1 MNPSTKNEEE
11 ETGEDIQSPSPD
23 ESSALAIGRLEAPR
37 EVQGE
42 TAPPVAK
49 KKRRRVSISLKV
61 GLAATILMTVMVTS
75 ALIFFPWWFVS
86 SKNIANIVEELN
98 QEIIKGVAQE
108 INNVFTNAESVLL
121 TVDGIFSEDVVSLA
135 NEEQRKYLYLSLL
148 NSNITFSWI
157 SFGWPN
163 GDFMGAQRQNEET
176 IRFISS
182 KWSAADKKA
191 KRDIAYFKVEGR
203 KLKAEVTKV
212 LENKYYAPQRGW
224 FKRAVNNR
232 GIVWTGVYVFATSK
246 KPGINVAIS
255 HEKKGEFI
263 GVITIA
269 IELERISKYLKTI
282 NVGKTGTVF
291 IMNQKRELIAFQDPK
306 EVTHTLV
313 GKEKPQLKKLGR
325 AKDTRLLVANR
336 ALAENIPE
344 LSELASLRQIS
355 FSDPETGQDFFI
367 SVAPIE
373 KRGWI
378 VGTVIPQNDFLGE
391 INKNMLTVL
400 VVILFLILI
409 AAIAVVLLS
418 RYLIVNPL
426 SKISNQTLEIQN
438 FNLDQIEYTPSVIRE
453 VDQLSMAM
461 DQMRRGLGSFQKYLP
476 TELVRTLISQ
486 GMEARLGGEE
496 KNLTVYFIDLVGFTK
511 ISEEMGP
518 DLIPYLAHYMSEMS
532 NLITGEKGTID
543 KYMGDAIMAFWGAPA
558 PNEHHALNACHAAL
572 MSQKELN
579 SLRVQW
585 RREGKTP
592 FQARIGINTGAVLV
606 GNMGS
611 EQRMDYTVIGDTV
624 NVASRL
630 EALNKMYGT
639 QILIGEETFKEVQ
652 QEVIVR
658 KLDTVVVYG
667 REKGMDIYELLAVR
681 DEVKLSDRFDWIESY
696 EEGLAMF
703 KSGNFGT
710 AVKNFQKT
718 LKLKEGGDSPSEL
731 LIKRCERYMR
741 QSPDAKFKGVTVMR
755 HK

>member
-1 MNPSTKNEEE
+1 MNPLTKNEDADS
-11 ETGEDIQSPSPD
+11 GENNSTPSPD
-23 ESSALAIGRLEAPR
+23 ESPALALGRLESPQ
-37 EVQGE
+37 EVQPDIDSL
-42 TAPPVAK
+42 TVKK
-49 KKRRRVSISLKV
+49 KKRRFSVSLKL
-61 GLAATILMTVMVTS
+61 GLAATILMTVMITS

-86 SKNIANIVEELN
+86 SKNIASIVEELN
-98 QEIIKGVAQE
+98 REIIKGVSQE
-108 INNVFTNAESVLL
+108 INNVFTNAETVLL
-121 TVDGIFSEDVVSLA
+121 TIDGIFSEGVVSLA
-135 NEEQRKYLYLSLL
+135 NEGQRKNLYLSLL
-148 NSNITFSWI
+148 NSNVTFSWI

-163 GDFMGAQRQNEET
+163 GDFIGAQRQNEKT
-176 IRFISS
+176 IRFINS
-182 KWSAADKKA
+182 KWSDADKKA
-191 KRDIAYFKVEGR
+191 KRDIDYFKVEGR
-203 KLKAEVTKV
+203 KLEAEGTTV

-224 FKRAVNNR
+224 FKRAVNNQ

-255 HEKKGEFI
+255 HDKDGGFI

-269 IELERISKYLKTI
+269 IELERISNYLKEI
-282 NVGKTGTVF
+282 KVGKTGTVF

-313 GKEKPQLKKLGR
+313 GKEKPQLKKLDR
-325 AKDTRLLVANR
+325 AKDPRLQVTYR
-336 ALAENIPE
+336 ALVNNNVD
-344 LSELASLRQIS
+344 LGELASLRQIS
-355 FSDPETGQDFFI
+355 FSDSQTGQDYFI

-391 INKNMLTVL
+391 INKNMFNVL
-400 VVILFLILI
+400 LVILGLIVI

-418 RYLIVNPL
+418 RHLIVNPL

-486 GMEARLGGEE
+486 GMEAKLGGEE
-496 KNLTVYFIDLVGFTK
+496 KHLTVYFIDLVGFTK

-532 NLITGEKGTID
+532 NLITGKKGTID

-558 PNEHHALNACHAAL
+558 PNERHALDACHAAL
-572 MSQKELN
+572 TSQKELN

-592 FQARIGINTGAVLV
+592 FRARIGINTGPVLV

-667 REKGMDIYELLAVR
+667 REKGMDIYELLAIR

-696 EEGLAMF
+696 EEGLALF
-703 KSGNFGT
+703 KSGNFGH